1 MERCP
6 AAEVGVLGMPFGNA
20 TSFRKGISFGPVK
33 IRELTLHLAPVT
45 EEGHRLAGLRVRD
58 CGEVSTDLDWK
69 RYFATVE
76 TQAAQALRH
85 RVALFLDGDH
95 SVTIPLVAAFNQ
107 AVTGRFSV
115 IHFDSHP
122 G

>member
-6 AAEVGVLGMPFGNA
+6 AAEVGVLGMPFDNA

-58 CGEVSTDLDWK
+58 YGDVSTDLNWE

-76 TQAAQALRH
+76 TQAAQTLRH
-85 RVALFLDGDH
+85 PTALFLDGDH
-95 SVTIPLVAAFNQ
+95 SVITRLVAAFN
-107 AVTGRFSV
+107 
-115 IHFDSHP
+115 
-122 G
+122 